1 MPSVTLRTILIF
13 SFMLPM
19 LLLSGC
25 GGGGSSSEDPSD
37 NVTQPSLS
45 ISNTQALSD
54 LSYVDVTVSLSS
66 ASENQVVVQFATEDG
81 TAIAGEDFV
90 AQTGL
95 LEFAAGETTQIIHI
109 VLVDNRDTSTTKT
122 FLINLSNANH
132 ATITKEQGEISL
144 LDAEHSAM
152 FNNPIYSANWGS
164 RGVFTEANTCANCHT
179 GTSTVMNHNLK
190 DVSPVTE
197 WKHSIMAHA
206 LNDPYFIAVVEEET
220 HVFPDKKVFIEDTC
234 LRCHSPMAYTHA
246 HQNMEL
252 LTPDPTGLL
261 SEGGYTLENAIVDP
275 HAREGVACTACHQIQ
290 DEKLGQI
297 ESMSGHYKIK
307 SEEEN
312 NGVDATIFGQ
322 FTSPVTNAMQ
332 NQTQYTPEYAAHI
345 STSGLCATC
354 HNLYTPTL
362 DLAGNPVMIGDKVAQ
377 FPEQAPYWEW
387 LNSRYPTDG
396 KNCQTCHMAEPEPGF
411 KSAITTKPV
420 SAPLRPSDADTSV
433 FSAHEMVGGNTY
445 LLTLLKTYM
454 EALGI
459 ADKTTEQ
466 GFDNKI
472 AQSQTLLQGAAS
484 LNVGTTSVTANTLT
498 IPLTITNQAGHKLPT
513 SYPSRRMWVHFTV
526 TDNNSHVIFESGAV
540 DANGRLAKD
549 ADFTSD
555 KCLSMTK
562 EDGFDSITDGCYE
575 PHHNIITNPEQV
587 AIYESVLGDVN
598 QDITHVLLNARQ
610 YLKDNRIPPQ
620 GWTLANQHT
629 NPVDI
634 NIKDDGIVG
643 QAVSDADFA
652 TGSDIT
658 AGSDGTDTLTY
669 QVDIT
674 GGTAPYTIEAELL
687 YQTIKPSFVE
697 ALHADDPEHGIEGD
711 SYVRRFKFMY
721 QETPPMVETLV
732 TTSATH

>member
-1 MPSVTLRTILIF
+1 MPSITLRTITIV
-13 SFMLPM
+13 SFMLTM

-25 GGGGSSSEDPSD
+25 GDGGSSSSD
-37 NVTQPSLS
+37 DSTETPSLS
-45 ISNTQALSD
+45 IANTQAIDSLN
-54 LSYVDVTVSLSS
+54 LVEVTVSLSES
-66 ASENQVVVQFATEDG
+66 SERIVMVQYTTEDG
-81 TAIAGEDFV
+81 SAIAGIDYI
-90 AQTGL
+90 AQTGT
-95 LEFAAGETTQIIHI
+95 LEFAVGETTQVIPIT
-109 VLVDNRDTSTTKT
+109 LVDGRDTSTTKT
-122 FLINLSNANH
+122 FLVTLSAASNATVSD
-132 ATITKEQGEISL
+132 AQAEISL
-144 LDAEHSAM
+144 LDSEHSAM
-152 FNNPIYSANWGS
+152 FNNPAYSANWGT
-164 RGVFTEANTCANCHT
+164 RGVFTQANTCANCHT
-179 GTSTVMNHNLK
+179 GTATVMNHNLK

-197 WKHSIMAHA
+197 WKHSTMAHA
-206 LNDPYFIAVVEEET
+206 LNDPYFTAVVEEET
-220 HVFPDKKVFIEDTC
+220 HAFPDKKVFIEDSC
-234 LRCHSPMAYTHA
+234 LSCHSPMAYTHA
-246 HQNMEL
+246 HQNIAL

-261 SEGGYTLENAIVDP
+261 SDGGYTLENAMVDP

-290 DEKLGQI
+290 DENLGQL
-297 ESMSGHYKIK
+297 ESMSGHFKIK
-307 SEEEN
+307 SEEDN
-312 NGVDATIFGQ
+312 NGVDATIFGP
-322 FTSPVTNAMQ
+322 FASPITNAMQ

-345 STSGLCATC
+345 STSAMCATC

-377 FPEQAPYWEW
+377 FPEQTPYWEW

-396 KNCQTCHMAEPEPGF
+396 KNCQTCHMAEPEAGF
-411 KSAITTKPV
+411 KSAITTKPDN
-420 SAPLRPSDADTSV
+420 APLRPSASDTSV

-454 EALGI
+454 QELGI

-466 GFDNKI
+466 GFDTKI
-472 AQSQTLLQGAAS
+472 EQTQTLLQSAAN
-484 LNVGTTSVTANTLT
+484 LNVGTTSITDNTLT

-562 EDGFDSITDGCYE
+562 EDSFDSIADGCYE

-587 AIYESVLGDVN
+587 AIYEGVLGDVN

-620 GWTLANQHT
+620 GWTLANQHP
-629 NPVDI
+629 NPVDVE
-634 NIKDDGIVG
+634 IKDDGIVG
-643 QAVSDADFA
+643 RAVTDANFA
-652 TGSDIT
+652 TGADIP

-674 GGTAPYTIEAELL
+674 GGTAPYTIQAELL
-687 YQTIKPSFVE
+687 YQTIKPSFVY
-697 ALHADDPEHGIEGD
+697 AMHADDPEHGIEGD

-721 QETPPMVETLV
+721 EETPPVVETLA